1 MKKFFSIL
9 GIAALMM
16 ACNPVEDSKP
26 ELPSAAGIVPVVTVD
41 GASVTFALPAGVSG
55 LIPIWETN
63 ESGDFVFA
71 GSGNP
76 YTKTFLEGGQFK
88 VRMYVSNAA
97 GQSKDYTEA
106 DFEVK
111 IETTGFNGY
120 DYNSE
125 YNIWKKGEDAG
136 MSNSYTY
143 YNPDPN
149 WGAET
154 PLPINFGAGSY
165 NITFEKGCYQQWQA
179 QVHLVP
185 TGAVALSA
193 ACNYDMSVLVT
204 TNKAVGGVT
213 FKLTDTTSDDNFL
226 FVEQQDLVEGNNVF
240 YVKNLPG
247 IDAAATKLVLDFG
260 YCTDGTEVT
269 IYRITLKDHANDDG
283 TNAPDKDPVIPEGP
297 KEDEIAD
304 TNCNIDIAGS
314 SNLWNTAT
322 IEMKNWYSASDWAGT
337 LTADYKW
344 VKEYSEYQVVIP
356 EGIGGAEWQGQNQ
369 FATNIPVSAAKK
381 YDFHCVVV
389 STEDT
394 WFTVKL
400 AKLGEDTAHQLCYY
414 GKLFATKDTPREI
427 TIANLQADVDYEALT
442 LFIDLGRTPAGAS
455 VTVKDFCFQ
464 EHK

>member
-1 MKKFFSIL
+1 M
-9 GIAALMM
+9 
-16 ACNPVEDSKP
+16 
-26 ELPSAAGIVPVVTVD
+26 
-41 GASVTFALPAGVSG
+41 
-55 LIPIWETN
+55 
-63 ESGDFVFA
+63 
-71 GSGNP
+71 
-76 YTKTFLEGGQFK
+76 
-88 VRMYVSNAA
+88 
-97 GQSKDYTEA
+97 
-106 DFEVK
+106 
-111 IETTGFNGY
+111 
-120 DYNSE
+120 
-125 YNIWKKGEDAG
+125 
-136 MSNSYTY
+136 
-143 YNPDPN
+143 
-149 WGAET
+149 
-154 PLPINFGAGSY
+154 
-165 NITFEKGCYQQWQA
+165 
-179 QVHLVP
+179 
-185 TGAVALSA
+185 
-193 ACNYDMSVLVT
+193 
-204 TNKAVGGVT
+204 GGVT

-283 TNAPDKDPVIPEGP
+283 INAPDKDPVIPEGP

-322 IEMKNWYSASDWAGT
+322 IEMKNWYSAADWAGT